1 MILRVY
7 SSLIYKAKR
16 WKQPGCPS
24 THEWI
29 HIMWYIYTPE
39 YYSAI
44 KNNVFTEFTGKWM
57 ELEIMILC
65 KVTLTQRNSHE
76 QRQQMEQRL
85 KDGPSEDHLT
95 WGSSLSADNKPDIVA
110 VAKRHLLT
118 GQGGMT
124 VPCKVQQTLTN
135 IDVSIN
141 SEQG

>member
-44 KNNVFTEFTGKWM
+44 KNNVFMEFTGKWM
-57 ELEIMILC
+57 ELENIILC
-65 KVTLTQRNSHE
+65 KVTQTQNNAHE
-76 QRQQMEQRL
+76 QKQQMEKRL
-85 KDGPSEDHLT
+85 KDGPSEDCIT
-95 WGSSLSADNKPDIVA
+95 CGSTLSPDTQTDIVA
-110 VAKRHLLT
+110 FAKRHLLN
-118 GQGGMT
+118 GQGDMT
-124 VPCKVQQTLTN
+124 VPCEVQQTLTN
-135 IDVSIN
+135 IDVAIN